1 MNPRD
6 DLISTVAFALRF
18 KAPHAKWSDGE
29 IRLAAE
35 AIVAHLELC
44 RYVIR
49 HDRALFPGRG
59 YFPGWAEGVMV
70 FSQPKGTNR
79 WRTT

>member
-1 MNPRD
+1 MGSRD

-18 KAPHAKWSDGE
+18 KTPKGKWRDGE

-49 HDRALFPGRG
+49 HDPASFPGPG
-59 YFPGWAEGVMV
+59 YFPGV
-70 FSQPKGTNR
+70 PKD
-79 WRTT
+79 